1 MVSINLWV
9 FMIHLID
16 VWYIKGVQNKPPQKC
31 APKLL
36 HEGYFELKALRPYR
50 LKRNCRRIHL
60 FFNYVGEF
68 KFPLPQIGF
77 PGGSG
82 GKNLPAMQETWVQS
96 LGWEDSLEEE
106 MATHYSILA
115 GEFHGQR
122 SLAGYSP

>member
-60 FFNYVGEF
+60 FFNCVGEF

>member
-16 VWYIKGVQNKPPQKC
+16 IWYIKGVQNKPPQKC
-31 APKLL
+31 APKLV
-36 HEGYFELKALRPYR
+36 HEGYFELKVLRPYR

-96 LGWEDSLEEE
+96 LGWENSLEEE
-106 MATHYSILA
+106 MATHYSIFA
-115 GEFHGQR
+115 GKFHGQR

>member
-96 LGWEDSLEEE
+96 LGWEESLGEE

-115 GEFHGQR
+115 EEFHGQR

>member
-31 APKLL
+31 APKRL

-60 FFNYVGEF
+60 FFNCVGEF